1 MSVHDPVAHD
11 LVLEILS
18 WSKMTTSQN
27 CLFTSILLMDAIKH
41 FQAED
46 NYSIAVDLSIYYVV
60 VINHMLKYGIDPRPS
75 LNCILSVVQ
84 MAEESLVKNYYN
96 ILLVLL
102 AQSLHNLTPIY
113 LPNLL
118 RILVYI
124 IVQKRAGHHCMLNMC
139 LDGIIHWMS
148 QSTFIPD
155 DGIALSHE
163 IIRQILKVT
172 RSNKGKVT
180 NVTEEESKDP
190 PPESEELTVPHIDT
204 QEIVDKCFVRNYHMD
219 IAIAIDLSLLVES
232 FDQSEFKDIF
242 NFVDNLN
249 VKANTNFCQRLHL
262 FLRALFLSPEPSIDC
277 WCKIYQV
284 IMEIIRVNPAIAYD
298 FLMTY
303 IFKLANEYNP
313 EIQIELLRGLPSF
326 AISKVR
332 ERGREGVKERVI
344 PFLYSFIIICDLFVI
359 LFVG

>member
-1 MSVHDPVAHD
+1 
-11 LVLEILS
+11 
-18 WSKMTTSQN
+18 
-27 CLFTSILLMDAIKH
+27 MDAIEH
-41 FQAED
+41 FQTEE
-46 NYSIAVDLSIYYVV
+46 NFQPAVDLSVCFVV
-60 VINHMLKYGIDPRPS
+60 VINNMLKFGIDPRPS
-75 LNCILSVVQ
+75 LNCVLSILQ
-84 MAEESLVKNYYN
+84 AAGDTITQNYYN
-96 ILLVLL
+96 VYLILL
-102 AQSLHNLTPIY
+102 AQSLHSLTPIY

-148 QSTFIPD
+148 QTTFIPD

-172 RSNKGKVT
+172 KPTSNTIANEQIEDVT
-180 NVTEEESKDP
+180 PSTPVLS
-190 PPESEELTVPHIDT
+190 SPHIET
-204 QEIVDKCFVRNYHMD
+204 SKIVGKCFVRNYHPD
-219 IAIAIDLSLLVES
+219 IAIAMDLAVLVES
-232 FDQSEFKDIF
+232 FDESEFKDIF
-242 NFVDNLN
+242 SFVDNLN
-249 VKANTNFCQRLHL
+249 LKFNPTFCQRLHL
-262 FLRALFLSPEPSIDC
+262 FLRALFLSPEPATDC

-326 AISKVR
+326 AVSKVNVY
-332 ERGREGVKERVI
+332 GFYFKHKLI
-344 PFLYSFIIICDLFVI
+344 
-359 LFVG
+359 